1 MKRVV
6 KKILKYK
13 SKGDQFIEASV
24 CILAT
29 VICSA
34 FPDGEERKAINK
46 CFDKVFDQLKELGLL
61 HSQDLVPVKRK
72 SR

>member
-1 MKRVV
+1 MKEVV

-13 SKGDQFIEASV
+13 LNGEQFIEASV

-34 FPDGEERKAINK
+34 VLY
-46 CFDKVFDQLKELGLL
+46 CVFLYG
-61 HSQDLVPVKRK
+61 
-72 SR
+72 